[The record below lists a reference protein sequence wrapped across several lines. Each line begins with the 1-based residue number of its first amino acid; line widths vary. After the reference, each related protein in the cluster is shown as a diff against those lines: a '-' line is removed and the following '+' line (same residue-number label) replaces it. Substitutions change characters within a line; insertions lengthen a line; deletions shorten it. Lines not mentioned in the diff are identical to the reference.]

1 MIIDVEN
8 TRIAK
13 LGKYLETILEEL
25 NSKYKKINA
34 DFLGIEVNN
43 YSLDKIPTTS
53 IVERWITGYEIH
65 KDIYSLRSRNA
76 YSSDRLSNLKNIGF
90 FETFQKIINSNN
102 DNGILPEIDGIISIE
117 CLNQGT
123 FNSAD
128 ESGKTAVFDIQLQ
141 ITYLDGGIKYE
152 SKN

>member
-43 YSLDKIPTTS
+43 YSLDKIPTAS
-53 IVERWITGYEIH
+53 VVEPYITGGRLCR
-65 KDIYSLRSRNA
+65 DVYSFRSRNP

-90 FETFQKIINSNN
+90 FEAFQKAINSNN
-102 DNGILPEIDGIISIE
+102 DNGILPKIDNIESIE
-117 CLNQGT
+117 CLNSGT
-123 FNSAD
+123 LNYVD
-128 ESGKTAVFDIQLQ
+128 ESMKTAVFDIQMQ
-141 ITYLDGGIKYE
+141 IEYE
-152 SKN
+152 EE

>member
-1 MIIDVEN
+1 MAIIDVEN

-13 LGKYLETILEEL
+13 LGKYLESILEEL

-43 YSLDKIPTTS
+43 YSLDKIPTAS
-53 IVERWITGYEIH
+53 EVETWLTGTKICR
-65 KDIYSLRSRNA
+65 DVYSFRSRNA

-102 DNGILPEIDGIISIE
+102 DEGVLPKIDNIESIE

-123 FNSAD
+123 FNYAD
-128 ESGKTAVFDIQLQ
+128 ESMKTAVFDIQLQ
-141 ITYLDGGIKYE
+141 IIYRED
-152 SKN
+152 

>member
-1 MIIDVEN
+1 MIINVEN

-13 LGKYLETILEEL
+13 LGKYLEPILEEL
-25 NSKYKKINA
+25 NSKYRKINV
-34 DFLGIEVNN
+34 DFLGIDVNN
-43 YSLDKIPTTS
+43 YSLDKIPTAS
-53 IVERWITGYEIH
+53 EVETWLTGTKICR
-65 KDIYSLRSRNA
+65 DVYSFRSRNP

-102 DNGILPEIDGIISIE
+102 DNGILPEIDNIESIE

-128 ESGKTAVFDIQLQ
+128 ASGKTAVFDIQLQ
-141 ITYLDGGIKYE
+141 IVYRED
-152 SKN
+152 

>member
-13 LGKYLETILEEL
+13 LGKYLEPILEEL
-25 NSKYKKINA
+25 NSKYRKINA
-34 DFLGIEVNN
+34 DFLGIDINN
-43 YSLDKIPTTS
+43 YSLDKIPTAS
-53 IVERWITGYEIH
+53 EVETWLTGNKICR
-65 KDIYSLRSRNA
+65 DVYSFRSRNA

-102 DNGILPEIDGIISIE
+102 DEGVLPKIDNIESIE

-123 FNSAD
+123 FNYAD
-128 ESGKTAVFDIQLQ
+128 ESMKTAVFDIQLQ
-141 ITYLDGGIKYE
+141 IVYRED
-152 SKN
+152 

>member
-34 DFLGIEVNN
+34 DFLGIDVNN
-43 YSLDKIPTTS
+43 YSLDKIPTAS
-53 IVERWITGYEIH
+53 IVEPYVAGGRLCR
-65 KDIYSLRSRNA
+65 DVFSFRSRNP
-76 YSSDRLSNLKNIGF
+76 YSSGRLSNLKNIGF
-90 FETFQKIINSNN
+90 FESFQKIIFSNN
-102 DNGILPEIDGIISIE
+102 EEGILPKIDGIISIE

-123 FNSAD
+123 FNYAD
-128 ESGKTAVFDIQLQ
+128 ESMKTAVFDIQIQ
-141 ITYLDGGIKYE
+141 IEYE
-152 SKN
+152 ED

>member
-25 NSKYKKINA
+25 NNKYKKINA
-34 DFLGIEVNN
+34 DFLEIDVNN
-43 YSLDKIPTTS
+43 YSLDKIPTAS
-53 IVERWITGYEIH
+53 EVETWLTGTKICR
-65 KDIYSLRSRNA
+65 DVYSFRSRNP

-102 DNGILPEIDGIISIE
+102 DNGILPEIDNIESIE

-128 ESGKTAVFDIQLQ
+128 ASGKTAVFDIQLQ
-141 ITYLDGGIKYE
+141 IVYRED
-152 SKN
+152 

>member
-1 MIIDVEN
+1 MAIIDVNN

-13 LGKYLETILEEL
+13 LGEYLETILEEL
-25 NSKYKKINA
+25 NSKYRKINA

-43 YSLDKIPTTS
+43 YSLDKIPTAS
-53 IVERWITGYEIH
+53 EVETWLTGTKICR
-65 KDIYSLRSRNA
+65 DVYSFRSRNA

-102 DNGILPEIDGIISIE
+102 DNGILPEINNIESIE

-128 ESGKTAVFDIQLQ
+128 ASGKTAVFDIQLQ
-141 ITYLDGGIKYE
+141 IVYRED
-152 SKN
+152 

>member
-13 LGKYLETILEEL
+13 LGEYLEPILEEL

-43 YSLDKIPTTS
+43 YSLDKIPTAS
-53 IVERWITGYEIH
+53 EVETWLTGTKICR
-65 KDIYSLRSRNA
+65 DVYSFRSRNA

-102 DNGILPEIDGIISIE
+102 DEGVLPKIDNIESIE

-123 FNSAD
+123 FNYAD
-128 ESGKTAVFDIQLQ
+128 ESMKTAVFDIQIQ
-141 ITYLDGGIKYE
+141 IEYE
-152 SKN
+152 EE

>member
-1 MIIDVEN
+1 MAIIDVEN

-25 NSKYKKINA
+25 NNKYKKINA
-34 DFLGIEVNN
+34 DFLGIDVNN
-43 YSLDKIPTTS
+43 YSLDKIPTAS
-53 IVERWITGYEIH
+53 EVETWLTGTKICR
-65 KDIYSLRSRNA
+65 DVYSFRSRNP

-102 DNGILPEIDGIISIE
+102 DNGILPEIDNIESIE

-128 ESGKTAVFDIQLQ
+128 ASGKTAVFDIQLQ
-141 ITYLDGGIKYE
+141 IVYRED
-152 SKN
+152 

>member
-43 YSLDKIPTTS
+43 YSLDKIPTIST
-53 IVERWITGYEIH
+53 IEEDITGSRICR
-65 KDIYSLRSRNA
+65 DVYSFRARNP
-76 YSSDRLSNLKNIGF
+76 YSSDRLINLKNIGF
-90 FETFQKIINSNN
+90 FEEFESIIKSNN
-102 DNGILPEIDGIISIE
+102 DEGVLPEIDGIESIV
-117 CLNQGT
+117 CLNSGT
-123 FNSAD
+123 FNYVD
-128 ESGKTAVFDIQLQ
+128 ESMKTAVFDIQLQ
-141 ITYLDGGIKYE
+141 IIYE
-152 SKN
+152 EE